1 MLIFFFFPKQ
11 HMGSREGVASK
22 IDADCQVKLQEMLRQ
37 LVKTKKPVVLDV
49 LDYVYDITTE
59 LHKNY
64 REDL

>member
-1 MLIFFFFPKQ
+1 MIFWHCFIQ

-22 IDADCQVKLQEMLRQ
+22 IDADTQVKLQEMLKA
-37 LVKTKKPVVLDV
+37 LAATKDPVIQAV
-49 LDYVYDITTE
+49 LDYVYDIQAD